1 MNFGSCV
8 YPYGDFW
15 IWGQPSYYYYN
26 WQCWKYRVWHPVVV
40 TPLCPVNTFWRKR
53 FWYVLLVNGMDEVFT
68 LSFFQLMHLPLHASS
83 KRKGLF
89 DCFSSVIKNDLLQ
102 LFCRIPVKI
111 GKMFPNSYIFINFV
125 LFSSGKTKFSM
136 ASCVYIIQYVEAVEH
151 NSWTFEVHFDRFS
164 VFQTV
169 CKCWP
174 LSIGSWRCFV
184 TFTSL
189 LLWGDSYDIRVTS
202 ARAKVTWY
210 WRVQI
215 RNTRCNREWPTVVL
229 KAKRLDCLL

>member
-1 MNFGSCV
+1 MVPTGIDGFEHFLASVVSAKKSFMRLKFSCLTLL
-8 YPYGDFW
+8 
-15 IWGQPSYYYYN
+15 SYYYYN
-26 WQCWKYRVWHPVVV
+26 WRCWKYRVWHPVVV

-89 DCFSSVIKNDLLQ
+89 DWFSSVIKNDLLQ

-136 ASCVYIIQYVEAVEH
+136 ASC
-151 NSWTFEVHFDRFS
+151 F
-164 VFQTV
+164 
-169 CKCWP
+169 
-174 LSIGSWRCFV
+174 L
-184 TFTSL
+184 
-189 LLWGDSYDIRVTS
+189 
-202 ARAKVTWY
+202 
-210 WRVQI
+210 
-215 RNTRCNREWPTVVL
+215 
-229 KAKRLDCLL
+229 

>member
-1 MNFGSCV
+1 MHFKNDGE
-8 YPYGDFW
+8 GRL
-15 IWGQPSYYYYN
+15 SYYYYN
-26 WQCWKYRVWHPVVV
+26 WRCWKYRVWHPVVV

-136 ASCVYIIQYVEAVEH
+136 ASCLWYNWAFNDMSNGMQGAELRQRLLH
-151 NSWTFEVHFDRFS
+151 LKQR
-164 VFQTV
+164 
-169 CKCWP
+169 
-174 LSIGSWRCFV
+174 R
-184 TFTSL
+184 SL
-189 LLWGDSYDIRVTS
+189 KFL
-202 ARAKVTWY
+202 
-210 WRVQI
+210 
-215 RNTRCNREWPTVVL
+215 
-229 KAKRLDCLL
+229 